1 LSRDVKG
8 ELENNSRKPR
18 DLVRNWHSDSL
29 KVKRINLL
37 FLQVRRSREMKF
49 KMKMIKR

>member
-1 LSRDVKG
+1 MSRDVKG

-29 KVKRINLL
+29 KRINLL

-49 KMKMIKR
+49 KMKMIKW